1 MSDIHAVPPRV
12 PRTPETEAAEATA
25 APVHR
30 PGEAP
35 AATPAGAP
43 QARPLVD
50 DTLLGRLG
58 NTLSRTGAR
67 LRASKFDVSTALSQ
81 ASRHGKPFAPADFTA
96 NGERY
101 PAKPVA
107 GSSAA
112 ATPLAKSE
120 RQSRQALGKTARA
133 SGGSGG
139 SGASAAASSGALASS
154 SSAASTPS
162 IAAAAHAATPAAAHE
177 QPASTI
183 PLDAMASEAALREYV
198 GHQLP
203 APAND
208 LLAQATLSHRL
219 SALGGPDDALPAS
232 RGALVAQAL
241 HGATIGD
248 SRSANNVLDALD
260 HLDFAQMHTA
270 RSSTPAEAGAWQ
282 VARTLARTDAGFE
295 ALNQLRHGGQP
306 APGTASTQLAQRM
319 MLQAAD
325 ALDPPLHGAGPA
337 QDPAPAA
344 VAARAAPAAGTPV
357 SDAPL
362 AWQAYDAAA
371 TLTTQGR
378 GALNADQKGAFFA
391 WRQNFREDGRGSD
404 LSQARERLN
413 KFSAKTIDRVG
424 ENRWKSFFPRLV
436 GKRSSPLSALR
447 FGTQGVPRKT
457 VGAEQAKLEDGMRQA
472 LAPLCERP
480 EMRAAAALSH
490 ARPEQ
495 SIAELAALHV
505 WLEAG
510 GFPNGRLDAG
520 QLHQVT
526 ERAQQL
532 CAELQ
537 PRDVGSPATLD
548 RLRAETTRWANTDP
562 HTLGRSK
569 PFKSIAKQ
577 PFNLERLA
585 SWGKVAKVP
594 ADSPFWTQV
603 SSLKDRARPP
613 TPTADA
619 ESAGAVRQTLKDVA
633 HDLQSSSRLRLTD
646 GNRIGVSTRG
656 LSANLSK
663 VLHAGAVPIAPRLD
677 LRASKTREAVV
688 ELSRGTH
695 GVEMFVGT
703 AKTQVRHAGVGLLV
717 GYDVDVGLTQMRAGL
732 TTQAVLHSQ
741 ELSEPSGV
749 SLRVARRVNQ
759 NGTGYDDGAMREKLE
774 GVIDHVFD
782 ETTQTHGANSGG
794 ARGTWNRLAEH
805 YFDDPD
811 VSVSWTDTVAR
822 TVKRGASADVGVSVS
837 VPKVGSPFRA
847 GAALGIGYEKTAKQ
861 TLDSNEQSGRVQV
874 EQHRVG
880 AGSRLIGR
888 LSGTLSATQSVGAH
902 DSSVGVGLV
911 SLDAPSASMT
921 FADDSH
927 LAKVQLVRENGA
939 LMHRACL
946 FDTEYSSAETY
957 TRAVDASRDQWVDLF
972 AEQALAEQDAE
983 RQDARLNGRPAPQ
996 QPPARAVAEERLD
1009 RHLGDVKANR
1019 RPNQTYFHRYRLK
1032 RGAAKQLDLLA
1043 AMSKQLPPAETA
1055 AGHPQIDA
1063 KVDGILNDPASW
1075 MPIELKVKERTTST
1089 RSPGFNFALQ
1099 LNTQTSAT
1107 GDRELFAE
1115 SIPFALVDRL
1125 DG

>member
-1 MSDIHAVPPRV
+1 MSDIHALPPHL
-12 PRTPETEAAEATA
+12 PHTPETEAAQ
-25 APVHR
+25 APAQR
-30 PGEAP
+30 PGGAP
-35 AATPAGAP
+35 ATPPTGTP
-43 QARPLVD
+43 QARPLID

-81 ASRHGKPFAPADFTA
+81 TSQHGKPFAPADFTA
-96 NGERY
+96 DGERY
-101 PAKPVA
+101 AAKPVA
-107 GSSAA
+107 GSNAA
-112 ATPLAKSE
+112 GTALAKTE

-133 SGGSGG
+133 
-139 SGASAAASSGALASS
+139 ADSSTSNTTLAVEHGNE
-154 SSAASTPS
+154 AST
-162 IAAAAHAATPAAAHE
+162 A
-177 QPASTI
+177 I
-183 PLDAMASEAALREYV
+183 PLDAMTGEAALNDYV
-198 GHQLP
+198 RHQLP
-203 APAND
+203 GPSHD
-208 LLAQATLSHRL
+208 LLAQAELSHRL
-219 SALGGPDDALPAS
+219 SALGSSDAALPTS
-232 RGALVAQAL
+232 RGSLVAQAL
-241 HGATIGD
+241 HGARIGD
-248 SRSANNVLDALD
+248 APSANHVLDALE

-295 ALNQLRHGGQP
+295 ALSQLRHHGQP
-306 APGTASTQLAQRM
+306 APGDVSTQLAQRI

-344 VAARAAPAAGTPV
+344 VAARAAPAAGTPLNET
-357 SDAPL
+357 PL
-362 AWQAYDAAA
+362 AWQAYDAAS

-378 GALNADQKGAFFA
+378 AALSADQKGAFFA

-424 ENRWKSFFPRLV
+424 ENRWKSFLPRLA

-457 VGAEQAKLEDGMRQA
+457 IGAEQGKLDEAMRGA
-472 LAPLCERP
+472 LEPLRERP

-505 WLEAG
+505 WLESG
-510 GFPNGRLDAG
+510 GFPNGRMDAD

-526 ERAQQL
+526 ERAQQM

-562 HTLGRSK
+562 HTLARSK
-569 PFKSIAKQ
+569 PFRSIAKQ

-585 SWGKVAKVP
+585 AWGKVAGVP

-603 SSLKDRARPP
+603 SALKDQARPP
-613 TPTADA
+613 APAAQAD
-619 ESAGAVRQTLKDVA
+619 SADAVRQTLKDVA

-646 GNRIGVSTRG
+646 GRRIGVSTRG

-663 VLHAGAVPIAPRLD
+663 VLHAGAVPIAPRVD
-677 LRASKTREAVV
+677 LRASQTREAVV

-703 AKTQVRHAGVGLLV
+703 AKTQLRHAGVGVLV
-717 GYDVDVGLTQMRAGL
+717 GYDVDVGLTQLRAGL

-749 SLRVARRVNQ
+749 SLRVARRVNR
-759 NGTGYDDGAMREKLE
+759 NGTGYDDSAMRAKLE
-774 GVIDHVFD
+774 GIIDHVFD
-782 ETTQTHGANSGG
+782 ETTEAHGANSGG
-794 ARGTWNRLAEH
+794 ARGTWNRLADH

-811 VSVSWTDTVAR
+811 VSISWTDSVAR
-822 TVKRGASADVGVSVS
+822 TVKRGGSADAGVSVT
-837 VPKVGSPFRA
+837 VPKIGSPFRA
-847 GAALGIGYEKTAKQ
+847 GANIGIGYEKTAKQ
-861 TLDSNEQSGRVQV
+861 TLDSNEQSGRMQI

-888 LSGTLSATQSVGAH
+888 LSGTVSATKAVGAPA
-902 DSSVGVGLV
+902 SSVGVGLV
-911 SLDAPSASMT
+911 SLDAPSATMT

-927 LAKVQLVRENGA
+927 LAKVQLVREDGA
-939 LMHRACL
+939 LTHRACL
-946 FDTEYSSAETY
+946 LDTEYSSAETY
-957 TRAVDASRDQWVDLF
+957 TRALDASRDQWLDLF
-972 AEQALAEQDAE
+972 TEQVLAEQEGE
-983 RQDARLNGRPAPQ
+983 RQDARLNGRPEPQ
-996 QPPARAVAEERLD
+996 QTPARTLAAQRLD

-1032 RGAAKQLDLLA
+1032 RGAAKQLDMLA
-1043 AMSKQLPPAETA
+1043 AMSKQLPPAEAA
-1055 AGHPQIDA
+1055 AGHAQIDA
-1063 KVDGILNDPASW
+1063 KVDSILNDPASW

-1125 DG
+1125 DA